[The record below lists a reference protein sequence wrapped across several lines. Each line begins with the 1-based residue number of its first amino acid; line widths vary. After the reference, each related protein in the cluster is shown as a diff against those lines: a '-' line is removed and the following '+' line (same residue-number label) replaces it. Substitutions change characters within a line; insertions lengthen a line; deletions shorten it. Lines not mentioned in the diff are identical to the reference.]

1 MHNWFETLPGTLM
14 AVWNRL
20 GRGAGDPSAPMNV
33 VTLATVGRRGG
44 AEARQVVLR
53 RADPEA
59 TLVEFH
65 TDTSSDKVAELT
77 RVPWATVLAWDADS
91 RFQIRLRTH
100 VTILSGDASRG
111 MWKGVREGA
120 RRHYGANPPPGS
132 PIAAADDFEQRS
144 DPAHFAVLRCI
155 VQEIETLHL
164 HDTVQRRA
172 IFRRGDG
179 WQGGWL
185 VP

>member
-1 MHNWFETLPGTLM
+1 MTEWYETLPGTLT
-14 AVWNRL
+14 AAWNRL
-20 GRGAGDPSAPMNV
+20 AKGVQDPASPMHV

-53 RADPEA
+53 RADPESA
-59 TLVEFH
+59 LIEIH

-77 RVPWATVLAWDADS
+77 RVPWATALGWDAAAG
-91 RFQIRLRTH
+91 FQIRMRAH

-111 MWKGVREGA
+111 MWKQVREGA
-120 RRHYGANPPPGS
+120 RQHYGANPPPGT
-132 PIAAADDFEQRS
+132 PIPASDAFSRTA
-144 DPAHFAVLRCI
+144 DPAHFAVLRFI
-155 VQEIETLHL
+155 LQEIETLHL
-164 HDTVQRRA
+164 AGGTQRRA